1 MDISRPP
8 VTLELTRVLAE
19 HAGLPLATERLD
31 GATEL
36 LQGVQSLIDELHD
49 VELGEVGL
57 SATFD
62 PRWS

>member
-8 VTLELTRVLAE
+8 VTVEVTRVLAE
-19 HAGLPLATERLD
+19 HAGLPLAAERLD

-36 LQGVQSLIDELHD
+36 LQGVQSLIDQLHD